1 MSPQVA
7 PCVRQIGSS
16 ISSVF
21 VDSILYELDVKL
33 RDEVAPVG
41 CFVGEVD
48 DDEPRAYRNKLCEE
62 TFYDLCLNQRSSH
75 SKGVVNKLTKIH
87 CQPLKPPRES
97 ICINPYARIFEN
109 PPARMESR

>member
-1 MSPQVA
+1 VSSQVA

-41 CFVGEVD
+41 CSVREVD

-62 TFYDLCLNQRSSH
+62 AFYDLCLKS
-75 SKGVVNKLTKIH
+75 
-87 CQPLKPPRES
+87 
-97 ICINPYARIFEN
+97 A
-109 PPARMESR
+109 